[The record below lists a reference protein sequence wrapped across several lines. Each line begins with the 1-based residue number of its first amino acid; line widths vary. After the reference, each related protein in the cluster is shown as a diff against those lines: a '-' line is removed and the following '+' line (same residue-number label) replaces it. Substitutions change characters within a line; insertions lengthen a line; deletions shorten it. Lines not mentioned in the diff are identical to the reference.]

1 MEEFDLDHNL
11 FNIGVFNIGVQLSS
25 RAMKTFAFTC
35 VNFKGRVKVGLDKH
49 GDMIMILIVLSFML
63 VVCEN

>member
-11 FNIGVFNIGVQLSS
+11 FNIGVLTQLSS
-25 RAMKTFAFTC
+25 RAMKMFTFTC